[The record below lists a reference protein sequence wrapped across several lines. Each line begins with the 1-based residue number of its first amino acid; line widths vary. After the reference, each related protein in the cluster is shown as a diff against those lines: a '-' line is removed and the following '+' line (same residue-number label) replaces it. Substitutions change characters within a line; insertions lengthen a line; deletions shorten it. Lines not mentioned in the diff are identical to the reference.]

1 MTAPSEIL
9 FGGTINST
17 NLTEMAR
24 AIGVDVST
32 VGRWKKDPDRILF
45 GDLKMIV
52 RLKGLSDRQIL
63 NLFGR
68 GSTYE
73 TRD

>member
-9 FGGTINST
+9 FGGSINTT
-17 NLTEMAR
+17 NQSEMAKV
-24 AIGVDVST
+24 IGVDVST
-32 VGRWKKDPDRILF
+32 VGRWKKDPDRIRF

-52 RLKGLSDRQIL
+52 RLRGLSNRQIL

-68 GSTYE
+68 GIDYD
-73 TRD
+73 RI

>member
-1 MTAPSEIL
+1 MITPSELL

-17 NLTEMAR
+17 NLTKMAQ

-32 VGRWKKDPDRILF
+32 VGRWKKDPDRIRF

-52 RLKGLSDRQIL
+52 RLKGLSDRQVL

-68 GSTYE
+68 G
-73 TRD
+73 RDYDQF

>member
-9 FGGTINST
+9 FGGSINTT
-17 NLTEMAR
+17 NQSEMAKV
-24 AIGVDVST
+24 IGVDVST
-32 VGRWKKDPDRILF
+32 VGRWKKDPDRIRF

-52 RLKGLSDRQIL
+52 RLRGLSNRQIL

-68 GSTYE
+68 GMDYD
-73 TRD
+73 RI